1 MLVEDL
7 QNYHRQFESIK
18 TDAHNLGDLN
28 ELQFNWQPSTD
39 RWSIAQCIDHLV
51 VTGRS
56 SLSNIRRAINES
68 RSKGLLS
75 PGPFQYGLIE
85 RWFVRQM
92 EPAARMRFKAPK
104 AYMPSADQPYAE
116 IVTSFYSLQAE
127 FLACIEEANGI
138 DLSRTKVSNAVSRW
152 FRLSLGQELAFDA
165 AHERRHLWQA
175 ARVKQELDFSRITNS
190 RLTRVGPE
198 RVRRVL

>member
-18 TDAHNLGDLN
+18 TDAQNLLGDLN
-28 ELQFNWQPSTD
+28 ELQFNWQPTRD

-56 SLSNIRRAINES
+56 SLSNIHLAINEA
-68 RSKGLLS
+68 RSKGLFS
-75 PGPFQYGLIE
+75 PGPFRYGLIE
-85 RWFVRQM
+85 KWFVRQM
-92 EPAARMRFKAPK
+92 EPRANMRFKAPK
-104 AYMPSADQPYAE
+104 AYMPSAYQPQAE
-116 IVTSFYSLQAE
+116 IVASFYSLQEE

-175 ARVKQELDFSRITNS
+175 GRVKEELDSSRRPTA
-190 RLTRVGPE
+190 V
-198 RVRRVL
+198 

>member
-18 TDAHNLGDLN
+18 TEAQNLLGDLN
-28 ELQFNWQPSTD
+28 EFQFNWRPGGD

-56 SLSNIRRAINES
+56 SLSNINHAVNEA
-68 RSKGLLS
+68 RLKGLFS
-75 PGPFQYGLIE
+75 PGPFRYGLIQK
-85 RWFVRQM
+85 WFVRQM
-92 EPAARMRFKAPK
+92 EPPAKMRFTAPK
-104 AYMPSADQPYAE
+104 AYVPSASQSHAE
-116 IVTSFYSLQAE
+116 IVASFYGVQEE
-127 FLACIEEANGI
+127 FLACIEQANGL
-138 DLSRTKVSNAVSRW
+138 DLSRTKVSNAASRW

-175 ARVKQELDFSRITNS
+175 GRVKEGLGSSRVP
-190 RLTRVGPE
+190 RAV
-198 RVRRVL
+198 

>member
-7 QNYHRQFESIK
+7 QNYQRQFESIK
-18 TDAHNLGDLN
+18 TDAQNLLGDLN
-28 ELQFNWQPSTD
+28 ELQFNWQPSSD

-56 SLSNIRRAINES
+56 SLSNIHRAVNEA

-75 PGPFQYGLIE
+75 PGPFRYGLIE
-85 RWFVRQM
+85 KWFVRKM
-92 EPAARMRFKAPK
+92 EPPAKMKFKAPK
-104 AYMPSADQPYAE
+104 AYMPSAYQSHADVIAR
-116 IVTSFYSLQAE
+116 FYSLQAE

-175 ARVKQELDFSRITNS
+175 GRVKEELDFSRMPTA
-190 RLTRVGPE
+190 G
-198 RVRRVL
+198 